1 MEANVVIALITAG
14 ATIIASL
21 VAFHAGRA
29 GRLAQNADALI
40 DLQNQTQKLN
50 DEVSSIK
57 QKLDSIN
64 HKNSV
69 LWKYIYALVEQL
81 KINNITPVSPPAELD
96 TDPHL
101 ISLFGRQKDK
111 G

>member
-21 VAFHAGRA
+21 IAFHAGRA
-29 GRLAQNADALI
+29 GRLAQNADTLI

-57 QKLDSIN
+57 
-64 HKNSV
+64 
-69 LWKYIYALVEQL
+69 
-81 KINNITPVSPPAELD
+81 
-96 TDPHL
+96 
-101 ISLFGRQKDK
+101 
-111 G
+111 